1 MDDRGPISTYQ
12 VIWKSGHVE
21 EIQAHQVMWPDHA
34 SSLFGGAPAKNP
46 RVMFHGEINGQWQL
60 VLAAPEDDITSVRLM
75 TSVPE
80 EA

>member
-1 MDDRGPISTYQ
+1 MDDRGPLSTYQ

-21 EIQAHQVMWPDHA
+21 DIQAHQVTWPDHA
-34 SSLFGGAPAKNP
+34 LSLF
-46 RVMFHGEINGQWQL
+46 RWQL
-60 VLAAPEDDITSVRLM
+60 ILAAPEDDITSVRLM